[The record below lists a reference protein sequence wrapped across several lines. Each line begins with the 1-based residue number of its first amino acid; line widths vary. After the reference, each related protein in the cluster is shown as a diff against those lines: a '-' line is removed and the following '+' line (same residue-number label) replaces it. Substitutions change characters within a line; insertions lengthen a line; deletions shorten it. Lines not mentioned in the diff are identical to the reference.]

1 MDKCL
6 LTVVGYIDESTQSGA
21 SYVSQILGSFKDFI
35 LYRKLQTTPLL
46 DIKLPNSKP
55 VKRVEPLTSSD
66 EINVQGAGK
75 RLYLSFRSLVQNPSF
90 GAAKVQSAKRQ
101 LVRSASILRHRY
113 LPFSDVKR
121 QSSVPAA
128 SLKTASL
135 DRSFS
140 HDVRKISSAGD
151 LTRPRSQ
158 SLSENGSEV
167 KDKLEVNNAISDN
180 NTQGTGD
187 NNNVLNFESA
197 TAETEKSETTLDE
210 PTGEVKGQT
219 QEDRGQDEEVKGQ
232 AKEIEVE
239 KGASESEERS
249 EISEASDKIKD
260 MEKLLDEDF
269 SFEQAVEND
278 DMESSGSRGKSYF
291 NPFLTNGLAHHYHL
305 EEPTVIF
312 SDTRSDLEFLFHFF
326 YQNPLSK
333 QNSLRW
339 MHSLRC
345 HTWGYS
351 VSLCPIVMIWIKP
364 FSLYP
369 QHLCRRVYSFRFSF
383 VCLYI
388 RWLVR

>member
-66 EINVQGAGK
+66 ERNVQGAGK

-121 QSSVPAA
+121 QSSAPAA

-140 HDVRKISSAGD
+140 QDVRKVSSADD
-151 LTRPRSQ
+151 LLRSRSH
-158 SLSENGSEV
+158 SLSENGSKV
-167 KDKLEVNNAISDN
+167 KVKTEVNNAISDN
-180 NTQGTGD
+180 DTQGRGD

-197 TAETEKSETTLDE
+197 TADTEQSEMTPEGHNDK
-210 PTGEVKGQT
+210 VKGQS
-219 QEDRGQDEEVKGQ
+219 QEVKGQ
-232 AKEIEVE
+232 AEEVKVE
-239 KGASESEERS
+239 KETSESEEKS

-278 DMESSGSRGKSYF
+278 DMELSGSRG
-291 NPFLTNGLAHHYHL
+291 THHANM
-305 EEPTVIF
+305 PMQCTAIF
-312 SDTRSDLEFLFHFF
+312 TAA
-326 YQNPLSK
+326 K
-333 QNSLRW
+333 
-339 MHSLRC
+339 MK
-345 HTWGYS
+345 
-351 VSLCPIVMIWIKP
+351 V
-364 FSLYP
+364 
-369 QHLCRRVYSFRFSF
+369 FR
-383 VCLYI
+383 
-388 RWLVR
+388 

>member
-1 MDKCL
+1 M
-6 LTVVGYIDESTQSGA
+6 VGYIDESTQSGA

-66 EINVQGAGK
+66 ERNVQGAGK

-121 QSSVPAA
+121 QSSAPAA

-140 HDVRKISSAGD
+140 QDVRKVSSADD
-151 LTRPRSQ
+151 LIRSR
-158 SLSENGSEV
+158 SHSFSENGSGV
-167 KDKLEVNNAISDN
+167 KVKTEVNNAISDN
-180 NTQGTGD
+180 DTQGTGD

-197 TAETEKSETTLDE
+197 TADTEQSEMTPEGPND
-210 PTGEVKGQT
+210 EVKGQS
-219 QEDRGQDEEVKGQ
+219 QEVKGQ
-232 AKEIEVE
+232 AEEVKVE
-239 KGASESEERS
+239 KETSESEEKS

-278 DMESSGSRGKSYF
+278 DMELSGSRGNRHANMPMQCTLIFTSAKSQ
-291 NPFLTNGLAHHYHL
+291 
-305 EEPTVIF
+305 F
-312 SDTRSDLEFLFHFF
+312 SKEVL
-326 YQNPLSK
+326 
-333 QNSLRW
+333 
-339 MHSLRC
+339 
-345 HTWGYS
+345 
-351 VSLCPIVMIWIKP
+351 
-364 FSLYP
+364 
-369 QHLCRRVYSFRFSF
+369 
-383 VCLYI
+383 
-388 RWLVR
+388 

>member
-121 QSSVPAA
+121 QSSAPAA

-140 HDVRKISSAGD
+140 HDVRKISSSGD

-167 KDKLEVNNAISDN
+167 KDKSEVNNAISDN

-219 QEDRGQDEEVKGQ
+219 QEERGQDEEVKGQ

-278 DMESSGSRGKSYF
+278 DMESSGSRGKSSF
-291 NPFLTNGLAHHYHL
+291 ELFLTNGLAHHYHSD
-305 EEPTVIF
+305 ESNVILGAPLHCR
-312 SDTRSDLEFLFHFF
+312 TRSDFEFYSIF
-326 YQNPLSK
+326 
-333 QNSLRW
+333 RW
-339 MHSLRC
+339 KSC
-345 HTWGYS
+345 T
-351 VSLCPIVMIWIKP
+351 
-364 FSLYP
+364 
-369 QHLCRRVYSFRFSF
+369 QTE
-383 VCLYI
+383 
-388 RWLVR
+388 